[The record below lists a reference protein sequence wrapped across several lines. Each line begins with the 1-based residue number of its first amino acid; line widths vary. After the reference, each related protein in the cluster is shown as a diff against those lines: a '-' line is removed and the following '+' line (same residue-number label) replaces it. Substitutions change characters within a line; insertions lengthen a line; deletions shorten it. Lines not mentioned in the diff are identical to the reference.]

1 MKYIQIELFFE
12 DIPPKYE
19 QITSKTLK
27 ELFESYEVD
36 FPTDVPG
43 CESIARKV
51 LGHDI
56 KMFVTA
62 IRSLS
67 QRIVLSSSKKA
78 ITPKPQV
85 EVCVFEVE
93 VVYGDGGDGK
103 EETQFC
109 VFRKVSANL
118 VNVFFTCI
126 CNFYNTI

>member
-1 MKYIQIELFFE
+1 M
-12 DIPPKYE
+12 
-19 QITSKTLK
+19 
-27 ELFESYEVD
+27 D

-51 LGHDI
+51 LRHD
-56 KMFVTA
+56 KEMFVTA

-78 ITPKPQV
+78 ITSIPQL

-93 VVYGDGGDGK
+93 VVYDDGGDGK

-109 VFRKVSANL
+109 VFRKVSANF
-118 VNVFFTCI
+118 VNAFF
-126 CNFYNTI
+126 FYLHMQFLEHYLSKPL